1 MGIPKAY
8 PENPCTLVLG
18 SVKTAVKAG
27 IDAGIDDK
35 STGWLDNPVGAQ
47 INRERLEKLRI
58 DEPQRKQW
66 PDSDWPIKKKEAEIE
81 MKTVKPE
88 KTQPGKPLPAAAP
101 PAAVVNKKDAR
112 ILRMVN
118 NRGKTK
124 EYDKL
129 APQIAEA
136 AKTMS
141 WTDAFLKFGVPAGS
155 LTNLRER
162 WVKMG
167 LISKEAGKNKTA
179 GRKKKVATP
188 QPVKPPES
196 RKDESGK
203 LLDEL
208 MHSVLRKSPGEL
220 EIEFKNVHDLLE
232 HEQVELAKSVELF
245 NSLVGFYNMAVPKL
259 IATYIKSI
267 IYGG

>member
-27 IDAGIDDK
+27 IDAEDI
-35 STGWLDNPVGAQ
+35 SWLDNPAGAR

-88 KTQPGKPLPAAAP
+88 QVQPGKPLPAVTP
-101 PAAVVNKKDAR
+101 PAAVVNKKDAL

-141 WTDAFLKFGVPAGS
+141 WIDAFAKFKVPLGS
-155 LTNLRER
+155 LTRLRER

-179 GRKKKVATP
+179 GRKKKERMYEGK
-188 QPVKPPES
+188 PVKTLELQ
-196 RKDESGK
+196 RDESEI

-220 EIEFKNVHDLLE
+220 SVEFQKVHDQLE
-232 HEQVELAKSVELF
+232 HEQAELTKSVELF

-259 IATYIKSI
+259 IATYI
-267 IYGG
+267 